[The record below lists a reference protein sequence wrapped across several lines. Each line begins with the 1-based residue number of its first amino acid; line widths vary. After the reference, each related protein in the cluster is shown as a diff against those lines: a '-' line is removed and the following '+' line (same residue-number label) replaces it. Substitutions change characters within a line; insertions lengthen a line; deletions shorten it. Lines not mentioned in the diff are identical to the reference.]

1 MFFMPWRFSLSAFK
15 DLKNNFKYTNYFFFW
30 VLRMV
35 LNTGIQVIYLL
46 ELSHDIIVSSFVFI
60 HLIFD
65 CRRMYC
71 SGPSCLQV
79 SAEGITGVHRHAM
92 LSFLSLPFP
101 SPPAKTS
108 YLTWD
113 FPHIRISNWA
123 TLPEPRNTCV
133 LRQHT

>member
-1 MFFMPWRFSLSAFK
+1 MIKHCVLLNYNIIKLLSHKLVLSNKQCTDKIVFFMPWRFSLSAFK

-46 ELSHDIIVSSFVFI
+46 ELSHDITVSSFVFI

-79 SAEGITGVHRHAM
+79 SAEGITGVHHHAR
-92 LSFLSLPFP
+92 LSFIVAFP
-101 SPPAKTS
+101 ISPS
-108 YLTWD
+108 
-113 FPHIRISNWA
+113 
-123 TLPEPRNTCV
+123 
-133 LRQHT
+133 